1 MDISKLL
8 AVLCCFVLIVCLTL
22 SITTLVVLRHAVAE
36 NGALQNE
43 AESLV
48 AELNGCVD
56 VLNQSI
62 AQENSVPTVNDTT
75 QADVLS
81 DAFCIREVN
90 GKIGV
95 YTSDGYLIRLLE
107 VNVDTLPQ
115 KDREALKKGIVINSW
130 RELIAIIQDYTA

>member
-22 SITTLVVLRHAVAE
+22 SITTLVVLRNAVAE

-43 AESLV
+43 AEALV

-62 AQENSVPTVNDTT
+62 EQENSVPTVSDTAQT
-75 QADVLS
+75 DVLS

-90 GKIGV
+90 GTIGV

>member
-22 SITTLVVLRHAVAE
+22 SITTLVVLRNAVAE

-43 AESLV
+43 AEALV

-62 AQENSVPTVNDTT
+62 EQETSVPTVNDTT
-75 QADVLS
+75 KTDVLS

>member
-22 SITTLVVLRHAVAE
+22 SITTLVVLRNAVAE

-43 AESLV
+43 AEALV

-62 AQENSVPTVNDTT
+62 AQDNSVPTVNDTA